1 MQRQTKAHVI
11 EKEKKG
17 HMEGIHLCRTAEGN
31 KQAMVN
37 VSPCFRQQIA
47 CVAHNTA

>member
-17 HMEGIHLCRTAEGN
+17 HMEGIHLCRTGEG
-31 KQAMVN
+31 KSKPWLMYHR
-37 VSPCFRQQIA
+37 VSDSR
-47 CVAHNTA
+47 